1 MWTDSLIQRRRPSL
15 PGAPDIRMEEKTYTV
30 SQAHHYFA
38 VDYHSQTWELLEK
51 PKRTLDEEER
61 LLDYAH
67 ASLAHWR
74 STGTALRHQ
83 RGEWLLARVYAVLGE
98 GRQALKHAYRCA
110 EILHANQ
117 AEMQDFDFAFA
128 YEAVARAHA
137 VAGERADAE
146 RFLQKAKEAGE
157 KIQETDDRETFFAEL
172 KSGDWNGIRVA

>member
-1 MWTDSLIQRRRPSL
+1 
-15 PGAPDIRMEEKTYTV
+15 MEEKTYTV
-30 SQAHHYFA
+30 PQAHLFFA
-38 VDYHSQTWELLEK
+38 IDYHSQTWELLEK
-51 PKRTLDEEER
+51 SQRSLDEDER
-61 LLDYAH
+61 MLDYAH

-83 RGEWLLARVYAVLGE
+83 RGEWLLGHVYAVLGE

-137 VAGERADAE
+137 VAGERPEAE
-146 RFLQKAKEAGE
+146 RFLQKAREAGE
-157 KIQETDDRETFFAEL
+157 KIQDAEDREAFFAQL
-172 KSGDWNGIRVA
+172 WSGDWNGIRAA